1 MKEPES
7 MDIFGA
13 QGANSAKVSNSHTTS
28 RSTTGTKEL
37 IDLTNYNLSDDKF
50 FSVMMQQKEF
60 CRKILE
66 IILDKNFVSIEFNQ
80 VQTSLQTL
88 PGYKSIRL
96 DAFAVDKDGHRYN
109 VEMQKRNNDD
119 MPKRSRFYQGILDA
133 SGLFQGSDQRYE
145 NMTDVYVIFITDF
158 DIFGKG
164 LYKYTFTN
172 KCDEV
177 QGLPLGDGATRIFLN
192 LKGHDD
198 NNVTQGLKD
207 LLHFIQNTTSN
218 FVSSDLKVQDLVR
231 LVKNLK
237 GSEEVRKLTMR
248 TDWLEERARAEARE
262 EDILATLD
270 ILSNLGISKEVAI
283 QNLKESF
290 KLTEEE
296 ALWYYSKHSAK

>member
-1 MKEPES
+1 
-7 MDIFGA
+7 
-13 QGANSAKVSNSHTTS
+13 
-28 RSTTGTKEL
+28 
-37 IDLTNYNLSDDKF
+37 
-50 FSVMMQQKEF
+50 
-60 CRKILE
+60 
-66 IILDKNFVSIEFNQ
+66 
-80 VQTSLQTL
+80 
-88 PGYKSIRL
+88 
-96 DAFAVDKDGHRYN
+96 
-109 VEMQKRNNDD
+109 MQKRNNDN

-133 SGLFQGSDQRYE
+133 SGLFQGSDRRYE

-192 LKGHDD
+192 LKGNNDD
-198 NNVTQGLKD
+198 NVTQGLKD

-218 FVSSDLKVQDLVR
+218 FVSSDLKVQDLVG

-248 TDWLEERARAEARE
+248 TDWLEERARAEGRE
-262 EDILATLD
+262 KGRAEGRAEGILAMVNTLK
-270 ILSNLGISKEVAI
+270 SLGISKEVAI

-296 ALWYYSKHSAK
+296 ALKYYSKHSAK

>member
-1 MKEPES
+1 
-7 MDIFGA
+7 
-13 QGANSAKVSNSHTTS
+13 
-28 RSTTGTKEL
+28 
-37 IDLTNYNLSDDKF
+37 
-50 FSVMMQQKEF
+50 
-60 CRKILE
+60 
-66 IILDKNFVSIEFNQ
+66 
-80 VQTSLQTL
+80 
-88 PGYKSIRL
+88 
-96 DAFAVDKDGHRYN
+96 
-109 VEMQKRNNDD
+109 MQKRNNDN

-192 LKGHDD
+192 LKGNND

-218 FVSSDLKVQDLVR
+218 FVSSDLRVQDLVR

-237 GSEEVRKLTMR
+237 GSEEVRELTMK
-248 TDWLEERARAEARE
+248 TDWIEEQARAEARAEARE
-262 EDILATLD
+262 EAILATLD

-296 ALWYYSKHSAK
+296 ALKYYNKHSAE